1 MVRPDK
7 SRTFGGIPTNRWRA
21 QCSHDV
27 ISAEALLL
35 LMPRPYLFRKM
46 AASKYPSGVQSDIR
60 TSFTTKEGG
69 YRVVMASTYSRPSRQ
84 PLAGKELSQVHVSF
98 VSCKDQEG
106 HSDWVVFNAGRELYF
121 YTFEGVGR
129 VCEGEFSLNWV

>member
-1 MVRPDK
+1 
-7 SRTFGGIPTNRWRA
+7 
-21 QCSHDV
+21 
-27 ISAEALLL
+27 
-35 LMPRPYLFRKM
+35 MPRPHFFRKM
-46 AASKYPSGVQSDIR
+46 AARKYPSGVQSDIR

-84 PLAGKELSQVHVSF
+84 PLVGKELSQVHVSF

-106 HSDWVVFNAGRELYF
+106 HNDWVVFNAGRELYF

-129 VCEGEFSLNWV
+129 VCVGEVSLNWDWV